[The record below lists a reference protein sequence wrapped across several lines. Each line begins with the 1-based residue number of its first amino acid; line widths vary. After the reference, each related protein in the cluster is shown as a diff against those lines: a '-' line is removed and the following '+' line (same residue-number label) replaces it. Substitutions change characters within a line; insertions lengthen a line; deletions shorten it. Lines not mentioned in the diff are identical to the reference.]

1 MGMGSAKERASFDTT
16 VDEAFVENELVP
28 TAVQVFPP
36 LERAGIAR
44 MWAGLYEM
52 TPDRHP
58 IIGPASDPAGLY
70 LACGFSGHGFQHA
83 PIVGKLLAEM
93 ILEGEARSVDVSGLS
108 LERFARGDL
117 VREGH
122 VV

>member
-1 MGMGSAKERASFDTT
+1 
-16 VDEAFVENELVP
+16 
-28 TAVQVFPP
+28 
-36 LERAGIAR
+36 
-44 MWAGLYEM
+44 M

-58 IIGPASDPAGLY
+58 IIGQAPTLEGFY
-70 LACGFSGHGFQHA
+70 LANGFSGHGFQHA

-93 ILEGEARSVDVSGLS
+93 ILEGRASIVDVSRLG

-117 VREGH
+117 VREGQ

>member
-1 MGMGSAKERASFDTT
+1 
-16 VDEAFVENELVP
+16 
-28 TAVQVFPP
+28 
-36 LERAGIAR
+36 
-44 MWAGLYEM
+44 M

-58 IIGPASDPAGLY
+58 IIGPAADPAGLY
-70 LACGFSGHGFQHA
+70 LACGFSGHGFQQA

-93 ILEGEARSVDVSGLS
+93 IVEGEARSVDVSGLS

>member
-1 MGMGSAKERASFDTT
+1 
-16 VDEAFVENELVP
+16 
-28 TAVQVFPP
+28 
-36 LERAGIAR
+36 

-58 IIGPASDPAGLY
+58 IIGPVTGSTGLY

-93 ILEGEARSVDVSGLS
+93 IMEGHARSVDVSALS
-108 LERFARGDL
+108 LDRFARGDL
-117 VREGH
+117 AREGH